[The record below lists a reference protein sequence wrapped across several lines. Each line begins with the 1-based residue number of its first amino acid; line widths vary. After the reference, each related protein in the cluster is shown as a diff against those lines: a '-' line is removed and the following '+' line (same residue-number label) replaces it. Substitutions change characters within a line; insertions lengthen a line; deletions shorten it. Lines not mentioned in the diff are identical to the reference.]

1 MLFCVVVRGENQ
13 NGVQDWDFFE
23 IFGILVFFRI
33 YLDLLDLCFGFLGV
47 FFLDFFF

>member
-33 YLDLLDLCFGFLGV
+33 YLDLLDLCFGFLGA
-47 FFLDFFF
+47 D